1 MDKHRILKALS
12 NPARLEIMAWLK
24 KPEEHFPTQELPPEM
39 GVFANQFQRSGLSQ
53 STVSSHLGVL
63 QRADLVTTHRVGQ
76 WVFYRRNA
84 KTIAEFLA
92 CLQKEL

>member
-1 MDKHRILKALS
+1 MV
-12 NPARLEIMAWLK
+12 WLK
-24 KPEEHFPTQELPPEM
+24 KPEEHFPTQELPAEM
-39 GVFANQFQRSGLSQ
+39 GVCANQFQRSGLSQ

-63 QRADLVTTHRVGQ
+63 QRADLLTTHRVGQ
-76 WVFYRRNA
+76 WVFYRRNE